1 MKKIPTLT
9 DKELLKWISILGT
22 YRMKEL
28 YFMNKINLS
37 GEQLDKLIEIG
48 RKEIEERNEKF
59 IEEYKYLL
67 KKKTLHK

>member
-37 GEQLDKLIEIG
+37 GDQLDKLIEIG
-48 RKEIEERNEKF
+48 RKEIEDKNEKF

>member
-9 DKELLKWISILGT
+9 DKELLKWIDILGT

-48 RKEIEERNEKF
+48 RKEIEESNEKF